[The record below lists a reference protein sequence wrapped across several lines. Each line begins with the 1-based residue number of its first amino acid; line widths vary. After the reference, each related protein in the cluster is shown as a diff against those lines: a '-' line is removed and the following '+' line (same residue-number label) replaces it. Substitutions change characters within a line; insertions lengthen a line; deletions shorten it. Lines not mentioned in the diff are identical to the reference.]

1 MEASL
6 RDWLIRSGIPV
17 VVAIVFALAITVISA
32 GQQAQPSIEVRAP
45 ALQPTPTA
53 LLYVHVAGGVAAPG
67 VYALPSGSH
76 VFEAIAAAG
85 GANEDADPDA
95 LNLASR
101 VADGQKLVVPLRRA
115 QGELASAPVPS
126 SPASGAPAQAAAS
139 GATINV
145 NTASQK
151 MLESLPGV
159 GPVTATKILARRDTV
174 GPFSRIEQLKDEKI
188 VNASTFERIKA
199 RISVD

>member
-1 MEASL
+1 L
-6 RDWLIRSGIPV
+6 RDWLIRSGIPI
-17 VVAIVFALAITVISA
+17 VVAIVFALAITAITMN
-32 GQQAQPSIEVRAP
+32 QQAQPPIEVRAP
-45 ALQPTPTA
+45 SLQPTPTA

-85 GANEDADPDA
+85 GPNEDADPDA
-95 LNLASR
+95 LNLASKI
-101 VADGQKLVVPLRRA
+101 ADGQKMVVPLRRSA
-115 QGELASAPVPS
+115 GEPAPASAPGSPGGSVPAAPL
-126 SPASGAPAQAAAS
+126 SPP

-159 GPVTATKILARRDTV
+159 GPVTATKVLARRDTV